1 MKDLINDT
9 FLLAAGLCFIDKD
22 TLLRLGRRDPHRL
35 LKVS

>member
-9 FLLAAGLCFIDKD
+9 FLLAAGLYFIDKD
-22 TLLRLGRRDPHRL
+22 TLLRLDHRDSYRL